1 MISYL
6 KKNKIIVTGGSGRFG
21 KILIKKNYKN
31 FFFPSKRQL
40 NILNLSSI
48 ESYIKKN
55 KPKKILHLAGLSR
68 PLKIHDEDPS
78 KSILLNIVGT
88 SNLAIMCQK
97 FNIKLIYFST
107 SYVYPGIKGNYK
119 ETDNLYPRSNY
130 AWSKLGGEA
139 AVHMIKKSLI
149 LRVCMTEK
157 PFVHDYALSD
167 IYLNFI
173 FQENIADFLPYLVNR
188 SGIINIGGLKRTVYE
203 FAKISNPKVKKI
215 LAKKV
220 KDVKYQKNMSM
231 NIDKLKKIIKK
242 NKNLLKKL

>member
-1 MISYL
+1 MTSYL

-21 KILIKKNYKN
+21 KILIKKKYNN
-31 FFFPSKRQL
+31 FFFPSKKQF
-40 NILNLSSI
+40 NILDLSSI
-48 ESYIKKN
+48 KRYIKKH
-55 KPKKILHLAGLSR
+55 KPDKILHLAGLSR

-88 SNLAIMCQK
+88 SNLAIICQK

-119 ETDNLYPRSNY
+119 ETDNLRPKSNY

-139 AVHMIKKSLI
+139 AVHMIKRSLV

-157 PFVHDYALSD
+157 PFIHNYALSD
-167 IYLNFI
+167 VFLNFT
-173 FQENIADFLPYLVNR
+173 FQENIADFLPHLINR

-203 FAKISNPKVKKI
+203 FAKKNNPKVKKI
-215 LAKKV
+215 LAKNIKN
-220 KDVKYQKNMSM
+220 VKYQKNMSM
-231 NIDKLKKIIKK
+231 NIDQLKKIIKN